1 MSIQYKSPLVSIII
15 PCKNACQFID
25 ECINSIIEQTYTH
38 WELIIVDDHST
49 DQSLSILQQWGNKH
63 LNIKILPNEGTGIID
78 ALRLAYANSNGNLIT
93 RMDADDIM
101 TPIKLSTMITQ
112 FNISGPGNL
121 VTGRVKYF
129 RNDQPIGNGYMR
141 YAEWLNSMSTKG
153 ANFEEI
159 YKECV
164 IPSPCWMIFRED
176 LDRIG
181 AFQSN
186 TYPEDY
192 DLVFRMYM
200 HQLNVIPCT
209 NEILHLWR
217 DHRSRA
223 SRNDDNYKDNRFL
236 ELKINYFMEI
246 DYRSDKPLVIWG
258 AGTKAKFIAK
268 QLITANIHFQW
279 ITDNKNKIGHN
290 IYGTVLSSSSLLS
303 SLSNAQIILTIANP
317 QEKKVVKHHISSL
330 ANSGLYQSLWFC

>member
-1 MSIQYKSPLVSIII
+1 
-15 PCKNACQFID
+15 
-25 ECINSIIEQTYTH
+25 
-38 WELIIVDDHST
+38 
-49 DQSLSILQQWGNKH
+49 
-63 LNIKILPNEGTGIID
+63 
-78 ALRLAYANSNGNLIT
+78 
-93 RMDADDIM
+93 
-101 TPIKLSTMITQ
+101 
-112 FNISGPGNL
+112 
-121 VTGRVKYF
+121 
-129 RNDQPIGNGYMR
+129 
-141 YAEWLNSMSTKG
+141 MSTKG

-164 IPSPCWMIFRED
+164 IPSPCWMMFRED

-192 DLVFRMYM
+192 DLAFRMYM

-217 DHRSRA
+217 DHSNRA

-236 ELKINYFMEI
+236 KLKINYFVKI
-246 DYRSDKPLVIWG
+246 DHRSDKPLVIWG
-258 AGTKAKFIAK
+258 AGTKAKSIAK
-268 QLITANIHFQW
+268 QLITANIHFHW

-317 QEKKVVKHHISSL
+317 QEKKVIKHHISSL
-330 ANSGLYQSLWFC
+330 ANIGLHQSLWFC

>member
-1 MSIQYKSPLVSIII
+1 
-15 PCKNACQFID
+15 
-25 ECINSIIEQTYTH
+25 
-38 WELIIVDDHST
+38 
-49 DQSLSILQQWGNKH
+49 
-63 LNIKILPNEGTGIID
+63 
-78 ALRLAYANSNGNLIT
+78 
-93 RMDADDIM
+93 
-101 TPIKLSTMITQ
+101 
-112 FNISGPGNL
+112 
-121 VTGRVKYF
+121 
-129 RNDQPIGNGYMR
+129 
-141 YAEWLNSMSTKG
+141 MSTKG

-164 IPSPCWMIFRED
+164 IQSPCWMMFRED

-192 DLVFRMYM
+192 DLAFSMYM

-217 DHRSRA
+217 DHSNRA

-236 ELKINYFMEI
+236 KLKINYFVKI
-246 DYRSDKPLVIWG
+246 DHRSDKPLVIWG
-258 AGTKAKFIAK
+258 AGTKAKSIAK
-268 QLITANIHFQW
+268 QLITANIHFHW

-317 QEKKVVKHHISSL
+317 QEKKVIKHHISSL
-330 ANSGLYQSLWFC
+330 ANIGLHQSLWFC